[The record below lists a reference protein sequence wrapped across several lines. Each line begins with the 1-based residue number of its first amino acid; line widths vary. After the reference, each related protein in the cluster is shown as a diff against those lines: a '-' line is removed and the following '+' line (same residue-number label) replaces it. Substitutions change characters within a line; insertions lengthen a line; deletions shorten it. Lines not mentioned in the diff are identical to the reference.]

1 MSKFGSTA
9 LFTWNDGDTFTG
21 GTTITLNE
29 QDMPQYPMEEGRKSD
44 EQRHITKSGREYSSR
59 NYNKRVFTFNWT
71 DLSEAK
77 RNEFATMVDSLPI
90 FSFAS
95 GGNDWGTF
103 RLEPDSFNDSETSFE
118 LFDLSFVAVE
128 DV

>member
-9 LFTWNDGDTFTG
+9 LFTWNDGNTFTG

-29 QDMPQYPMEEGRKSD
+29 QDMPQYPMSEDRKSD
-44 EQRHITKSGREYSSR
+44 EKRYITKSGREYSTR

-77 RNEFATMVDSLPI
+77 RNEFATMVDSIPV

-95 GGNDWGTF
+95 GGNDWGTY
-103 RLEPDSFNDSETSFE
+103 RLEPESFTDSEKSFE